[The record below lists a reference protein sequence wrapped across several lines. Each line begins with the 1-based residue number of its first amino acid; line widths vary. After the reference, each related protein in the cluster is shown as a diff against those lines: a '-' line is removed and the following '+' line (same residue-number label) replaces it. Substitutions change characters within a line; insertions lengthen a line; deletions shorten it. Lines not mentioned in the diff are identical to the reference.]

1 MAIPVVAG
9 RRVAAAPEVA
19 ARAIPRVRRFA
30 PSRNYVLIVLALTLV
45 GLLSRV
51 YTTNSLAGEPTPDE
65 FLYGVHARDLARGWN
80 AGEAASLEDLGVEGR
95 SVVVEAAA
103 LSLVLPGD
111 PITLGRTLQALF
123 NALCVPMTFVLG
135 RQVGLTRSAALVGA
149 MLLMAVPEFQE
160 LAWRFWTDSQ
170 ATFVC
175 LVYLTALM
183 AFIRRPALLSGLLSV
198 VCLGVLLL
206 TKESAAVTF
215 TPFLVLAVAIPIGR
229 RLTRSGRKYAAIA
242 GGLILVAFV
251 GLGVLLAHARTPG
264 DLAHNALL
272 QKTFGAGPLILS
284 SMRAAIPVIPGYSQ
298 DLVGLIGPTD
308 LGIGFLWAC
317 LLGLTW
323 LIAQSAVA
331 LVTQRPRLSRWVLGW
346 LAAMLVWLPSMVIP
360 WRDLASLHQTEPW
373 IVVAAGALLVVVGTV
388 ALYLRNSRR
397 PGWGLAMLGLVV
409 LAVLSERLIISVT
422 PQVSNAALTFRVLLP
437 IVPLFAIVA
446 GGGVWAAAGSMALL
460 MPRVRW
466 ARAAFAVAAVAIL
479 VTFWSPLLR
488 QRFSSEPL
496 LGRVA
501 DRGADP
507 DTPQGLRIQDLVAAQ
522 PWLQAN
528 LRSSDVILA
537 GLGIPR
543 QLAWYADLD
552 VEGMDNLIDV
562 GSQPERNP
570 SSNPQHALEL
580 QRQYILDR
588 VGPRGVDYVVDF
600 NVDWLDPGGDNAR
613 QWRQT
618 YDLLRGLPNLEV
630 AYVLNDKFGYPV
642 FYVMRNHGYVNA
654 GNGS

>member
-1 MAIPVVAG
+1 MAVPLAAG
-9 RRVAAAPEVA
+9 RRVEVAPEAA
-19 ARAIPRVRRFA
+19 ARAAPRVRRLA
-30 PSRNYVLIVLALTLV
+30 PGRSYLLILLALTLL
-45 GLLSRV
+45 GLFSRV

-65 FLYGVHARDLARGWN
+65 FLYGVHARDLARGWSS
-80 AGEAASLEDLGVEGR
+80 GEAASLEDLGVEGR
-95 SVVVEAAA
+95 SVVVESAV
-103 LSLVLPGD
+103 LSLVLPWD
-111 PITLGRTLQALF
+111 PITIGRTLQALF

-135 RQVGLTRSAALVGA
+135 RQVGLTRAAAVVGA
-149 MLLMAVPEFQE
+149 VLLMAVPEFQE

-175 LVYLTALM
+175 LVYLTALI
-183 AFIRRPALLSGLLSV
+183 AFMRRPAIVSGVLSV
-198 VCLGVLLL
+198 VCLGLLLL

-215 TPFLVLAVAIPIGR
+215 TPFLVLAFALPLYR
-229 RLTRSGRKYAAIA
+229 RLSRTERRYALIA
-242 GGLILVAFV
+242 AGLIVVAV
-251 GLGVLLAHARTPG
+251 IGVGVLLARSHS
-264 DLAHNALL
+264 DLARNALL

-284 SMRAAIPVIPGYSQ
+284 SVRNAIPVIPSYSQ
-298 DLVGLIGPTD
+298 GLVSLIGPTE
-308 LGIGFLWAC
+308 LGTGFLWAC
-317 LLGLTW
+317 LIGLTW
-323 LIAQSAVA
+323 LIAQTLVA
-331 LVTQRPRLSRWVLGW
+331 LVTQQHPKLNAWVLGW
-346 LAAMLVWLPSMVIP
+346 LIATLAWLPAMVIP
-360 WRDLASLHQTEPW
+360 WRDLGSLKETEPW
-373 IVVAAGALLVVVGTV
+373 IVVAAGAVLVTAGTV

-397 PGWGLAMLGLVV
+397 PGWGLALLGCVV

-422 PQVSNAALTFRVLLP
+422 PQVSTAALTFRVLMP

-446 GGGVWAAAGSMALL
+446 GGGLWAAAGAVALL
-460 MPRVRW
+460 LPRSRW
-466 ARAAFAVAAVAIL
+466 AQPAFATIAVLVL

-488 QRFSSEPL
+488 QRFSTEPL

-507 DTPQGLRIQDLVAAQ
+507 DTPQGLRIQDLVAAE
-522 PWLQAN
+522 PWLRSN

-543 QLAWYADLD
+543 QLAWYADMD

-618 YDLLRGLPNLEV
+618 FDLLRSKPNLEV
-630 AYVLNDKFGYPV
+630 AYVVNDKFGYPV
-642 FYVMRNHGYVNA
+642 FYVIRNHGYVNTA
-654 GNGS
+654 PSR

>member
-1 MAIPVVAG
+1 MAVPLAAG
-9 RRVAAAPEVA
+9 RRVEVAPEPAERA
-19 ARAIPRVRRFA
+19 APRVRRFA
-30 PSRNYVLIVLALTLV
+30 PGRSYLLILLVLTLV
-45 GLLSRV
+45 GLVSRI

-65 FLYGVHARDLARGWN
+65 FLYGVHARDLARGWSS
-80 AGEAASLEDLGVEGR
+80 GEAASLEDLGVEGR
-95 SVVVEAAA
+95 SVVVESAV
-103 LSLVLPGD
+103 LSLVLPWD
-111 PITLGRTLQALF
+111 PITIGRTSQALF

-135 RQVGLTRSAALVGA
+135 RQVGLTRAAAVVGA
-149 MLLMAVPEFQE
+149 LLLMAVPEFQE

-170 ATFVC
+170 AALVC
-175 LVYLTALM
+175 LVYLTALV
-183 AFIRRPALLSGLLSV
+183 AFMRRPAILSGGLSV
-198 VCLGVLLL
+198 ICLGLLLL

-215 TPFLVLAVAIPIGR
+215 TPFLVLAFAVPLYR
-229 RLTRSGRKYAAIA
+229 RLSRTERKYALIA
-242 GGLILVAFV
+242 AALIVVVLI
-251 GLGVLLAHARTPG
+251 GLGVLVARSHG
-264 DLAHNALL
+264 DLARNALL

-284 SMRAAIPVIPGYSQ
+284 SVRNAIPVIPSYSQ
-298 DLVGLIGPTD
+298 GLVSLIGPTE
-308 LGIGFLWAC
+308 LGTGFLWAC
-317 LLGLTW
+317 LIGLAW

-331 LVTQRPRLSRWVLGW
+331 LATQRPKLSYWVLGW
-346 LAAMLVWLPSMVIP
+346 VVATLVWLPAMLIP
-360 WRDLASLHQTEPW
+360 WRDLGSLQETEPW
-373 IVVAAGALLVVVGTV
+373 IVVAAGSVLVTVGTV

-397 PGWGLAMLGLVV
+397 PGWGLALLGLVV

-422 PQVSNAALTFRVLLP
+422 PQVSTAALTFRVLMP

-446 GGGVWAAAGSMALL
+446 GGGLWAAAGAVALL
-460 MPRVRW
+460 LPRS
-466 ARAAFAVAAVAIL
+466 RAGQAACAIAAALVL

-488 QRFSSEPL
+488 QRFSTQPL

-507 DTPQGLRIQDLVAAQ
+507 DTPQGLRIQDLVAAE
-522 PWLQAN
+522 PWLRAN

-588 VGPRGVDYVVDF
+588 VGARGVDYVVDF

-618 YDLLRGLPNLEV
+618 FDLLRSKPNLEV
-630 AYVLNDKFGYPV
+630 AYVVNDRFGYPV
-642 FYVMRNHGYVNA
+642 FYVIRNHGYVNA
-654 GNGS
+654 AAPK